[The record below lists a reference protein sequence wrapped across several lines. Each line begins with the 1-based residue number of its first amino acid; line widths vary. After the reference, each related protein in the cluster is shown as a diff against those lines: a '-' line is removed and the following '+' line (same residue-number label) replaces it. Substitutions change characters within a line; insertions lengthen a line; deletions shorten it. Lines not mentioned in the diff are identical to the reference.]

1 MPHIKSG
8 RLRPLAVSTAKRST
22 ALPEVPTVAESGVP
36 GFVFD
41 PWFAVLVP
49 ATTPKPLIAKLNAD
63 IVKVL
68 QMPDVREKL
77 LAQGAEPVSSTPA
90 ELDAY
95 VRNEIVKL
103 GKIVRDSGARAD

>member
-1 MPHIKSG
+1 
-8 RLRPLAVSTAKRST
+8 
-22 ALPEVPTVAESGVP
+22 
-36 GFVFD
+36 
-41 PWFAVLVP
+41 VP

>member
-1 MPHIKSG
+1 
-8 RLRPLAVSTAKRST
+8 
-22 ALPEVPTVAESGVP
+22 
-36 GFVFD
+36 
-41 PWFAVLVP
+41 
-49 ATTPKPLIAKLNAD
+49 
-63 IVKVL
+63 
-68 QMPDVREKL
+68 MPDVREKL